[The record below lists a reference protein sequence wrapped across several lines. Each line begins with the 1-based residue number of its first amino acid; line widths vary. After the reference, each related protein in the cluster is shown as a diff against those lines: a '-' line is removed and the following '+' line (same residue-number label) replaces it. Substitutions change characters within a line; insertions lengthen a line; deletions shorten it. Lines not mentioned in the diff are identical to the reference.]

1 MDGAELPTGAHHG
14 ENIQGGAQKGE
25 VHSTFYPRSVFQHI
39 VTFLHLKIHSLN
51 SQTEAQFLFPRSIP
65 ES

>member
-14 ENIQGGAQKGE
+14 ENIQGGAQKE
-25 VHSTFYPRSVFQHI
+25 RCSTFYPRSVFQHI

-51 SQTEAQFLFPRSIP
+51 SQTEAQFLFLRSIP